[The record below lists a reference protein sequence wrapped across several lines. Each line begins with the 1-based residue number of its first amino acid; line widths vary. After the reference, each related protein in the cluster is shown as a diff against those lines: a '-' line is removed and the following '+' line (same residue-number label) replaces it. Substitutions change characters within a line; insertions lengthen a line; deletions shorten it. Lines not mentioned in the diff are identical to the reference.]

1 MNIEQELNRLHE
13 NLKNINLFLMQNE
26 EGHKN
31 AISQREQV
39 VGAIQILT
47 KMQQE
52 QREPVPTI
60 AEVAQPKVI
69 EPNNIPTDPNAT
81 NKS

>member
-52 QREPVPTI
+52 KAPAI
-60 AEVAQPKVI
+60 AEVPPI
-69 EPNNIPTDPNAT
+69 EPNNLPTDPNAT

>member
-52 QREPVPTI
+52 QAKTAPAV
-60 AEVAQPKVI
+60 AEVPQSI